1 MAAAE
6 LQWLDGGIT
15 AVPGILAGGVVAGIK
30 PSGKKDL
37 ALIYSSTPA
46 RAAAVF
52 TSNQVKGAP
61 VLVSS
66 EHVRGGQAQAIVAS
80 SGCANVCTGEQGI
93 ADAREMTRI
102 VGDLLRIPA
111 GHVLVAATGVI
122 GVPLPM
128 DKIRAAMPNLVKS
141 LSPQG
146 GRAAAEAIMTSDTRP
161 KEVAIEFRLH
171 GKKIRIG
178 GICKGA
184 GMIQPGMSA
193 TGKRPATAPLHA
205 TMLCFITTDAA
216 IERKALQAALQDAVA
231 QSFNRITVDGDM
243 STNDTVLV
251 LANGL
256 AGNERLKA
264 QGPKLKDEP
273 RRVLFLESPTS

>member
-1 MAAAE
+1 MATHRHTPEIEQELGALAGSPLRVAFTPHLVPLNRGLFTTASVPLVSAATTARLLDVYREFYAGEPFVRVLDEGERPTTRTVVGSTTATSPSWPTREPTVRCVSRRSTTSAGQRRERYPESQHHVRLGRADRRGPARVPLGMAAAE

-80 SGCANVCTGEQGI
+80 SGCSNVCTGEQGV

-111 GHVLVAATGVI
+111 NHVLVAATGVI
-122 GVPLPM
+122 GF
-128 DKIRAAMPNLVKS
+128 RC
-141 LSPQG
+141 
-146 GRAAAEAIMTSDTRP
+146 RWTR
-161 KEVAIEFRLH
+161 
-171 GKKIRIG
+171 
-178 GICKGA
+178 
-184 GMIQPGMSA
+184 SA
-193 TGKRPATAPLHA
+193 QR
-205 TMLCFITTDAA
+205 C
-216 IERKALQAALQDAVA
+216 
-231 QSFNRITVDGDM
+231 
-243 STNDTVLV
+243 
-251 LANGL
+251 
-256 AGNERLKA
+256 
-264 QGPKLKDEP
+264 
-273 RRVLFLESPTS
+273 PTS